1 MSRTVIG
8 LVGGIASGKS
18 MVASLFAE
26 ERSAVHLDADGVA
39 RRVLA
44 RPAVVKAVARR
55 IPGALG
61 RDGKMDRQKL
71 ARKVFSD
78 PQALAALEEI
88 THPPIRRALERAL
101 RRARAPYVLL
111 DAALLQET
119 GADELCDVVVYVA
132 CPARTRR
139 ARARSHRGWSG
150 AEHRAREARQW
161 SLRRKRA
168 GADLV
173 VDNAGDEARTRRDV
187 RRVLRTLERRS

>member
-1 MSRTVIG
+1 
-8 LVGGIASGKS
+8 
-18 MVASLFAE
+18 MVATLFAE

-39 RRVLA
+39 RRVLD
-44 RPAVVKAVARR
+44 RPGVRKAVARR
-55 IPGALG
+55 FPGAVG
-61 RDGKMDRQKL
+61 PDGKMDRQKL

-88 THPPIRRALERAL
+88 THPPIRRAIERAI
-101 RRARAPYVLL
+101 RRARAPYVLV

-119 GADELCDVVVYVA
+119 GADELCDAVVYVA

-139 ARARSHRGWSG
+139 ARTRRHRGWSE

-161 SLRRKRA
+161 PLRRKRA

-173 VDNAGDEARTRRDV
+173 VDNSGDLARTRSDV